1 MDDYTT
7 SEKYLTYLMRI
18 YSILFL
24 VVGYIFL
31 LFPWFT
37 LEMID
42 GLSESPIL
50 LWLLGGNPL
59 FKWLGWELP
68 HGKVNARAPLPNT
81 SGSFSAFQ

>member
-1 MDDYTT
+1 MEDYTT
-7 SEKYLTYLMRI
+7 SEKWLTYLMRI

-42 GLSESPIL
+42 RLSENPIL

-59 FKWLGWELP
+59 FKWLGWNFLM
-68 HGKVNARAPLPNT
+68 GR
-81 SGSFSAFQ
+81 